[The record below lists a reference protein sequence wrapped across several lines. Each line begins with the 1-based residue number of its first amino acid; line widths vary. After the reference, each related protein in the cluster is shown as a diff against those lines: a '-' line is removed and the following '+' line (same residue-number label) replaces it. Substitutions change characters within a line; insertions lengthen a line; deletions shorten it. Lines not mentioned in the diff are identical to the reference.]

1 MNKLP
6 DKPKLHDDGLTRIE
20 IVYPRKTRIEGYAAT
35 KLLRSYKVRIAHI
48 INRTKEIHEGVKSS
62 EVYGRWNGK
71 EGILI
76 AGYASRLN
84 HLATILA
91 NEAELLRHDMHIL
104 EKQIIT
110 RVDN

>member
-6 DKPKLHDDGLTRIE
+6 DKPKLHNDWLTRVE
-20 IVYPRKTRIEGYAAT
+20 TVNPRKIRLVGSGAV
-35 KLLRSYKVRIAHI
+35 KVLRSYKTKTFQI
-48 INRTKEIHEGVKSS
+48 IRKTKEIHEGVKSY
-62 EVYGRWNGK
+62 EVFGRWSGK

-84 HLATILA
+84 NLATILA
-91 NEAELLRHDMHIL
+91 NEAELLRHDVHIL
-104 EKQIIT
+104 EKQILT